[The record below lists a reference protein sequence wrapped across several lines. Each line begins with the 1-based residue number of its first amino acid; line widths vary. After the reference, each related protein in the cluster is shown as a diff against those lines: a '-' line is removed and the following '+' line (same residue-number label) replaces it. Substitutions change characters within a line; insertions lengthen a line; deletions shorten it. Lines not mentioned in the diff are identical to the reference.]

1 MLDKIKKLL
10 TKFIECFLINKKVW
24 ISEQSTIGTEYTE
37 TKCEADNQE
46 HQFIMPYSG
55 YAVIKGFGIQYV
67 DINGTSLVN
76 GGFISNDH
84 SFIANLN
91 IATSV
96 YLKKGQQSYYN
107 IGQGGIYI
115 DSYIRFY
122 KTNS

>member
-1 MLDKIKKLL
+1 MLEKIKKLL
-10 TKFIECFLINKKVW
+10 TKFIDCYLINKKVW

-76 GGFISNDH
+76 GGYNSEDY
-84 SFIANLN
+84 SLKANLN
-91 IATSV
+91 VATSV

-107 IGQGGIYI
+107 VGQGRDYI